1 MNRQT
6 HTYQRGEELYSFPC
20 SQVIDLSLDE
30 DFLNGSTTFTNNDPP
45 IEDLDPIDDSENWG

>member
-1 MNRQT
+1 MNRLT
-6 HTYQRGEELYSFPC
+6 HIYKQGEEPYSFPC